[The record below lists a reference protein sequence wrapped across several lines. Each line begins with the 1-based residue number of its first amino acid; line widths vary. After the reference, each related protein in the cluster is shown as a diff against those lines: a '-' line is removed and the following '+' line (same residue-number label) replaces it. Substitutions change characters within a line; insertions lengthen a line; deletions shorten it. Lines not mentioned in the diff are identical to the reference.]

1 MPPEANTE
9 WGQLLRIHT
18 LRSRPAYMRL
28 AVARSTTGWRVRQ
41 ASGPDPHQPH
51 GLGGG
56 VAAATP
62 VSRVVRPRA
71 SPCGR
76 STLDTEA
83 PPPAQQ
89 HSSAEPPV
97 RRAPNRTR
105 PTTRDTLD
113 KPFHMRMT
121 TPNDVDAAV
130 ARRSGRILVSMFR
143 FVVDGY
149 VRGPATGDQRVGTAR
164 GCRAPRGALPLRVD
178 RQDSTSP
185 EQPRQ

>member
-1 MPPEANTE
+1 M
-9 WGQLLRIHT
+9 
-18 LRSRPAYMRL
+18 
-28 AVARSTTGWRVRQ
+28 ARSTTGWRVRHT
-41 ASGPDPHQPH
+41 SGPDPHQPH
-51 GLGGG
+51 GSA
-56 VAAATP
+56 VAKQP
-62 VSRVVRPRA
+62 PPQCQRVLRPRA
-71 SPCGR
+71 SPSGR

-83 PPPAQQ
+83 PPPAQH
-89 HSSAEPPV
+89 HSSAEPPL